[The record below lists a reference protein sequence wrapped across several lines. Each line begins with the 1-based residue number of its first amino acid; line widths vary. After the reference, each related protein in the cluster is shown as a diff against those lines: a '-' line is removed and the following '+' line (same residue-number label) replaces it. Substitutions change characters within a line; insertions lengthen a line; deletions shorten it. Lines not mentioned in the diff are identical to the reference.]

1 MAELPWSYKM
11 LIDGVYYLYYEDDWI
26 PGWKEPF
33 RGINFIINAPPQQLI
48 VEYHDGEK
56 WLPFE
61 PKLEGEE

>member
-1 MAELPWSYKM
+1 M
-11 LIDGVYYLYYEDDWI
+11 LIDGIYYLYDEDDLI

-33 RGINFIINAPPQQLI
+33 RSINFIINAPPQQFI

-61 PKLEGEE
+61 PKGEE